1 MSGATISAVSPLD
14 PLVEVDI
21 AAAWGQNPDYTLDE
35 AFNLDMGTVVLPL
48 PAVSGE
54 KTCELVADNDGDG
67 KISPGDELRCT
78 IRVTNTGQKEIDS
91 LKFVEDLSNLTSYVE
106 GSMTCCDNTTVPD
119 SPDGSAFP
127 LDGEG
132 YTTTDMNLEVGGAD
146 SFTYNVVVND
156 LADIPN
162 GLDTIIDTGAIQ
174 DPLNNDAEMTS
185 LDTRTQFQL
194 TPDVEIS
201 KTIVPEGSSCP
212 GDDSVT
218 VDPNVT
224 TYTICYNVTNIGNTP
239 LGSVEI
245 VDPDVGITDPI
256 VIDSFVDIGG
266 STSHQVSYVV
276 PTSTTDLSPE
286 VTTTANPVYPDGSDI
301 ANEDIVSATDT
312 ATFALATSAPSVSL
326 MPSARPSISMQP
338 TITATLAPSV
348 SKAPTTTPTSSPSTP
363 LTISALPSSF
373 PSDVPSQRPSFL
385 PSDVP
390 SDQPTITWMPSTSP
404 SDVSEH
410 LF

>member
-1 MSGATISAVSPLD
+1 
-14 PLVEVDI
+14 
-21 AAAWGQNPDYTLDE
+21 
-35 AFNLDMGTVVLPL
+35 
-48 PAVSGE
+48 
-54 KTCELVADNDGDG
+54 
-67 KISPGDELRCT
+67 
-78 IRVTNTGQKEIDS
+78 
-91 LKFVEDLSNLTSYVE
+91 
-106 GSMTCCDNTTVPD
+106 MTCCGNTTVPD

-132 YTTTDMNLEVGGAD
+132 YTTTDMNLEVGSAD

-162 GLDTIIDTGAIQ
+162 GEDTIIDTGAIL

-201 KTIVPEGSSCP
+201 KTIVPEGSTCP

-218 VDPNVT
+218 VDPTVT
-224 TYTICYNVTNIGNTP
+224 TYTICYNVTNTGNTP

-256 VIDSFVDIGG
+256 VIDTFVDIGG
-266 STSHQVSYVV
+266 STSHQVSYSV

-301 ANEDIVSATDT
+301 ADKDNVSATDT
-312 ATFALATSAPSVSL
+312 ATFALASSAPSVSF

-363 LTISALPSSF
+363 PTVSALPSSL
-373 PSDVPSQRPSFL
+373 PSDVPSQRPSL
-385 PSDVP
+385 SPSDVP
-390 SDQPTITWMPSTSP
+390 SDQPTISWMPSTSP
-404 SDVSEH
+404 SDVSKYSVLTE
-410 LF
+410 